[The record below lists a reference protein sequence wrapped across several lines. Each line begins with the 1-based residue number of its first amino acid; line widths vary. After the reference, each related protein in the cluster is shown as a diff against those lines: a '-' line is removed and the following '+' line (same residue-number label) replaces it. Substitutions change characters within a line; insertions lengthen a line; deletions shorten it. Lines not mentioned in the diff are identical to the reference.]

1 MSEEEVVEKK
11 SKTKT
16 KTYSADEYKDV
27 QDKLDEFRVHN
38 RQLFEELETLNTK
51 FDGID
56 VDVYNEMLNQQQAQ
70 KDKKLIDAGKI
81 DELLEERTK
90 LMREK
95 HNKEIE
101 KIQKLNKTLNNQLE
115 TLVIDNAVRDSAT
128 KAGVVDTGI
137 DDVLLRSQSVFSL
150 EKGRAV
156 PHDQSGNIIYG
167 EGTSEPMSVREWV
180 KSQIEVAP
188 HLFKASQGSG
198 SEHTKNFIGNS
209 MSDASPLDKIKKGLA
224 K

>member
-1 MSEEEVVEKK
+1 MSKEEEV
-11 SKTKT
+11 KT
-16 KTYSADEYKDV
+16 KTYSEDEYNNVKT
-27 QDKLDEFRVHN
+27 KLDEFRSNNVK
-38 RQLFEELETLNTK
+38 LLKDMETLTTK

-56 VDVYNEMLNQQQAQ
+56 VDSYNTMLKQQQAQ

-90 LMREK
+90 TMRDT

-101 KIQKLNKTLNNQLE
+101 KIQGVNQTLNKQLE

-150 EKGRAV
+150 EKGKAV
-156 PHDQSGNIIYG
+156 PHDKNGNIIYG
-167 EGTSEPMSVREWV
+167 EGTSEPMSVGEWV
-180 KSQIEVAP
+180 KSQVEVAP
-188 HLFKASQGSG
+188 HLFKSSNGSG
-198 SEHTKNFIGNS
+198 SEHSKNFIGGSLNE
-209 MSDASPLDKIKKGLA
+209 MSSLEKIKRGFSN
-224 K
+224 